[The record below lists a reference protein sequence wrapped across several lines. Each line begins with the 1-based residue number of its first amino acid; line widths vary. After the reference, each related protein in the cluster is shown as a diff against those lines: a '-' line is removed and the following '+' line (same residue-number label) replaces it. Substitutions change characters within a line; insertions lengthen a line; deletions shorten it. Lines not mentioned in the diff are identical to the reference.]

1 MAVAAVDM
9 VSERTMS
16 PPCRV
21 PVTGGNTVRTAEGG
35 YGVYGGGRRPTSQSR
50 SVKARCYDA
59 RVTLKT
65 WREINHQFTLLYSG
79 EKKRAKK
86 TCENQSV
93 NI

>member
-35 YGVYGGGRRPTSQSR
+35 YGVYGGGEASDIAVPFCKS
-50 SVKARCYDA
+50 AM
-59 RVTLKT
+59 L
-65 WREINHQFTLLYSG
+65 
-79 EKKRAKK
+79 
-86 TCENQSV
+86 
-93 NI
+93 